1 MISKELLNFLRD
13 LKKNNHKEWFHK
25 NKPVYQQVR
34 REFEQYIALLIAGIA
49 QFDDT
54 VKSLEPRDCIF
65 RINRDIRFS
74 KDKSPYKTNF
84 GAYIAPGGRKG
95 GYAGYYFH
103 LEPDASFLAGGIDMP
118 SGPSLKA
125 IRNEIFEHT
134 AEFLEILDEPEFKEH
149 FDGLDPI
156 EKLKTAPQGFPK
168 DFEHIDLLNHKHF
181 TVSEP
186 LSEELLTSESLTDH
200 VLSAYQ
206 ALYPMKYFLNEAI
219 ELVRG

>member
-103 LEPDASFLAGGIDMP
+103 L
-118 SGPSLKA
+118 KA
-125 IRNEIFEHT
+125 IRNEI
-134 AEFLEILDEPEFKEH
+134 
-149 FDGLDPI
+149 
-156 EKLKTAPQGFPK
+156 
-168 DFEHIDLLNHKHF
+168 FEHIDLLNHKHF

-219 ELVRG
+219 ELGRG